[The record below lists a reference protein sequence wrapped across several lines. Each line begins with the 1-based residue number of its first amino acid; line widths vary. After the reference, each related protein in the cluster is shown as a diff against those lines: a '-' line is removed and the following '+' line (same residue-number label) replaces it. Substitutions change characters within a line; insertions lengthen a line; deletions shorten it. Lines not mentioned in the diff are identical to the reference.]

1 MKSTDLVE
9 RVLIVATVILIVIIV
24 YVLFSRG
31 M

>member
-1 MKSTDLVE
+1 MKSTDAVE

-24 YVLFSRG
+24 FELFSRG